1 MGAAAREEI
10 EPHPEDVTEV
20 LCAVSARLDTLVR
33 RRAAHDAAARGPPPR
48 PESSEY
54 LAQAAPARQIPG
66 TVSLHGV
73 PWAAKGALQRFDPRA
88 GAHTQA
94 SSAPSL
100 SAPFRRASSC
110 DAASRAST
118 ELGSRSAEGALAS
131 RRRVEAPPTLCLRTG
146 AESASDPAS
155 RALRSRG
162 CPQDGAPVSGE
173 RSASQALSSASA
185 AAALVSAVLSLFG
198 VLLSAASSILAPLCS
213 SRPPWWS
220 CESPQRPARQG
231 LEGEGRAP
239 VSPLFPRCFSSEAL
253 DCLLSDD
260 VGCVY

>member
-100 SAPFRRASSC
+100 SAPFFRRASSC

-185 AAALVSAVLSLFG
+185 AAALVSAVLSLLA

-213 SRPPWWS
+213 SRPPWWPRS

-231 LEGEGRAP
+231 EGRAA
-239 VSPLFPRCFSSEAL
+239 VSPWSNSAAGLDLLFI
-253 DCLLSDD
+253 DWMD
-260 VGCVY
+260 VDSY